1 MNTILYI
8 NKLKINVILIFIFS
22 VNFTLAQSYRGL
34 SVLSEN
40 EIWASGS
47 KGTVIHTLNGGTSFD
62 TLSPKGSWP
71 ERRGWT
77 KRGSLP
83 GKHRNRQEEGY
94 Q

>member
-8 NKLKINVILIFIFS
+8 NKLKINIILIFILS

-47 KGTVIHTLNGGTSFD
+47 KGTVVYTSNGGVTYD
-62 TLSPKGSWP
+62 TLSPK
-71 ERRGWT
+71 EF
-77 KRGSLP
+77 K
-83 GKHRNRQEEGY
+83 GKDFRDIQAFNLILH
-94 Q
+94 